1 MGLIGK
7 LDAYQRLGVTLDA
20 LQHHF
25 TITQVHDFK

>member
-7 LDAYQRLGVTLDA
+7 LDANQRLGVTLDA

-25 TITQVHDFK
+25 TITQIHNFK